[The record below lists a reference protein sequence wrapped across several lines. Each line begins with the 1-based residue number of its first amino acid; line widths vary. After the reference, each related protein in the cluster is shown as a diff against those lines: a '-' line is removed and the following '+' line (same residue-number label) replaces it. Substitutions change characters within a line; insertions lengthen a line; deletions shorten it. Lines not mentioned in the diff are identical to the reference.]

1 MPGQPLVYT
10 VGDFVRRVV
19 ASLLQREWRGRFL
32 CSRCLVKLTRDN
44 MDRSYSKA
52 DIALVMDGIFAD
64 PGAIT
69 LAPASACAH
78 CTRKKVSCLGVPLS
92 G

>member
-1 MPGQPLVYT
+1 VSGQPVVYT
-10 VGDFVRRVV
+10 IGDFVRRVV
-19 ASLLQREWRGRFL
+19 GSLLQGEWRGRFL
-32 CSRCLVKLTRDN
+32 CARCLVKLTRGN
-44 MDRSYSKA
+44 MDRSYAKP
-52 DIALVMDGIFAD
+52 DIARVMDGIFAD

-92 G
+92 R